1 MDTPER
7 VALLA
12 AVGVAVVMA
21 SFFLSLE
28 RAARQAGEAYYP
40 PLDGGVTAPR
50 KCAWLLRA

>member
-21 SFFLSLE
+21 SFFLSLTIF
-28 RAARQAGEAYYP
+28 GL
-40 PLDGGVTAPR
+40 LD
-50 KCAWLLRA
+50 